1 MRPSPRVADP
11 FTREMICQTIRR
23 MGLLSNAAQFS
34 CEPLSGG
41 VSSDIWRITVGN
53 KQYCLKRALPR
64 LRVAQ
69 LWEAPVGRNRFE
81 WQWFQTAGA
90 ICPACVP
97 HLVAQDQQ
105 AGLFVMS
112 FLDPVACPPWKTQL
126 RDGIVHEETAERVA
140 ARLVKIHAATADN
153 EHVGRKFATDEAFYA
168 IRLEPYLVATSRIHS
183 DLADDLD
190 LIV

>member
-64 LRVAQ
+64 LKVAQ
-69 LWEAPVGRNRFE
+69 LWEAPVGRNTFE
-81 WQWFQTAGA
+81 WQWFRTAGA
-90 ICPACVP
+90 VCPEGGAQLAPPVP
-97 HLVAQDQQ
+97 
-105 AGLFVMS
+105 
-112 FLDPVACPPWKTQL
+112 
-126 RDGIVHEETAERVA
+126 R
-140 ARLVKIHAATADN
+140 
-153 EHVGRKFATDEAFYA
+153 VGRFAFD
-168 IRLEPYLVATSRIHS
+168 
-183 DLADDLD
+183 
-190 LIV
+190 